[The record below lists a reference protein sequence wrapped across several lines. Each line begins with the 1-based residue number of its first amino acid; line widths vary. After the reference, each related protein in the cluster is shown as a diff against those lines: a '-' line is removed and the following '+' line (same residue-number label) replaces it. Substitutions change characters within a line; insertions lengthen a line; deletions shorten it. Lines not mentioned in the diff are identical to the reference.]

1 MFRSPTRTS
10 NGQRGL
16 RVLIACGLVLTS
28 GFIAEGIGVQDRGRH
43 AVNLDAVLLAY
54 RAGDFGV
61 VARTF
66 TRSPDFHRALAGDG
80 LRLEQWLGTWE
91 PGKALLVL
99 DLADVST
106 TVAPQYTRTL
116 LGVGRRYVTN
126 HAMVARQVPLH
137 ATFVRDW
144 HRTAIALLQGGAASA
159 AVDDYLDELRRH
171 PAAEAFTDVRLTLA
185 RAIAHE
191 QRCWHS
197 RPSLLQDGRDVRD
210 LIAASGAR
218 IRDEARRDRRRR
230 LDAHQT
236 CLVQLLASFEAAAG
250 TPNTSAEAQV
260 RSAWTLVQLGR
271 AEDALHWLDRADS
284 GADREL
290 AYWASLFRGRAL
302 DALARHRESAE
313 AYRAAL
319 STHPRAQTAGVG
331 LSLALFRSDGVDEA
345 DRLARTL
352 RASSGTPGDDP
363 WWTYLQGDRR
373 FVAGW
378 MARLREALP

>member
-1 MFRSPTRTS
+1 MITRTS
-10 NGQRGL
+10 DGQRGL
-16 RVLIACGLVLTS
+16 SVLIVCGLVLTS
-28 GFIAEGIGVQDRGRH
+28 GFIAEGIGVQDRGRD

-66 TRSPDFHRALAGDG
+66 TRSPDFHRTPAGEG
-80 LRLEQWLGTWE
+80 PRLERWLGTWE

-99 DLADVST
+99 ELADVST
-106 TVAPQYTRTL
+106 TVAPQYTRML
-116 LGVGRRYVTN
+116 LGAGRRYVTGS
-126 HAMVARQVPLH
+126 AVAARQDPLH
-137 ATFVRDW
+137 AAFVRDW
-144 HRTAIALLQGGAASA
+144 HRTAIALLQGGGASA

-185 RAIAHE
+185 RAVARE
-191 QRCWHS
+191 QRCWLS

-218 IRDEARRDRRRR
+218 LRDEARRDRRRR
-230 LDAHQT
+230 LDDHQT
-236 CLVQLLASFEAAAG
+236 CLLELLALFEAAAG
-250 TPNTSAEAQV
+250 APNTSAEARV

-271 AEDALHWLDRADS
+271 AEDALRWLDRADS

-290 AYWASLFRGRAL
+290 GYWASLFRGRAL

-319 STHPRAQTAGVG
+319 GTHPRAQTAGVG
-331 LSLALFRSDGVDEA
+331 LALALFRGDDPEAA
-345 DRLARTL
+345 DRLARTV
-352 RASSGTPGDDP
+352 RDSSATPGDDP
-363 WWTYLQGDRR
+363 WWTYLKGDRR